1 MGTLDMPTSDDRE
14 TLRATECELAHTLRK
29 KFRGRRLVIIRT
41 GGDPAVAYS
50 QWRREGERSPFNKAA
65 IYLSNLIYDWSHRS
79 TWLAAA
85 LTALL
90 FFYAVIYAF
99 PNVRLTAPQQE
110 RDAVEQEN
118 RAFCEKHGMPF
129 GTREHTVCAE
139 DLMDIRANER
149 QRTLDEL
156 GIF

>member
-1 MGTLDMPTSDDRE
+1 MLSLFYEWGN
-14 TLRATECELAHTLRK
+14 RAWSIT
-29 KFRGRRLVIIRT
+29 V
-41 GGDPAVAYS
+41 AV
-50 QWRREGERSPFNKAA
+50 
-65 IYLSNLIYDWSHRS
+65 
-79 TWLAAA
+79 TVV
-85 LTALL
+85 L
-90 FFYAVIYAF
+90 FFYAIIYAF
-99 PNVRLTAPQQE
+99 PNARLAALHQA
-110 RDAVEQEN
+110 RDVAEQEN